1 MSEVQIKQ
9 SDVTGNSN
17 DNISTATG
25 DNVEEIPTNVNKSE
39 GSEAPEGEGKTCDQS
54 APKSEIILQAAC
66 SEKEGKQTQTSGKTQ
81 ESDSTCG
88 ATDLKVGEAD
98 SKCDVTD
105 NTDSFNLKCDC
116 DEDNRTNKTDNS
128 DGQTSSSSS
137 TTPIDNIDEFLTDNS
152 IDSQFSDNNTK
163 DENLKVELPPLSAEA
178 HPKTETEISELNEAG
193 EGASASPSSTDG
205 NVYHVKWIAY
215 KNKEIPTIT
224 QNENGPCPLIA
235 VMNVLLLKCQ
245 VHLPPN
251 TEVIT
256 PDQLM
261 TYIGNCILE
270 NAPKT
275 QDTSEAVQLN
285 YQQNMHDAMA
295 VIHKL
300 QTGLDVNVRFTGVN
314 DFEYTPECIIFD
326 LLSIP
331 LYHGWLVDPQ
341 EKDLITAIGT
351 CSYNQLV
358 EKIISQRSSDKPE
371 TVTEALLC
379 ESFLDG
385 AAAQL
390 TYHGLCELNSVVKEN
405 QLCVFF
411 RNNHFSTMYRHQNE
425 LFLLVTD
432 QGFLSERNVV
442 WETLSNVE
450 GDGYFVDANFNTYRK
465 SPPAE
470 PVLPPTPMNP
480 EEQVDQD
487 YLLAMSLQ
495 HEQQLRDEEIDWNQD
510 NGQRHDPQRPQMSDH
525 ELAARMQ
532 ADEDKR
538 LALAVRRQEQQQQQ
552 RQQQPTWASG
562 GGTPQHHHAAHG
574 GRPRER
580 ERTTR
585 EPKSKDKEC
594 CIL

>member
-1 MSEVQIKQ
+1 MSEEQTQQ
-9 SDVTGNSN
+9 SYLGDKSN
-17 DNISTATG
+17 NTENVATD
-25 DNVEEIPTNVNKSE
+25 DNVEEIPNVNNSE
-39 GSEAPEGEGKTCDQS
+39 SPEPEGESSVSSSG
-54 APKSEIILQAAC
+54 PR
-66 SEKEGKQTQTSGKTQ
+66 SEKVLAWSEEDKKDPSVISQNADVHM
-81 ESDSTCG
+81 SDAKCG
-88 ATDLKVGEAD
+88 
-98 SKCDVTD
+98 CDD
-105 NTDSFNLKCDC
+105 NNAMDKMEE
-116 DEDNRTNKTDNS
+116 DEE
-128 DGQTSSSSS
+128 QSSSSS
-137 TTPIDNIDEFLTDNS
+137 SHTPIDNIDDLLTDNS
-152 IDSQFSDNNTK
+152 IDSQLTDSNIRIE
-163 DENLKVELPPLSAEA
+163 ENLKVELPPL
-178 HPKTETEISELNEAG
+178 PGETTSKSDDGKSELSG
-193 EGASASPSSTDG
+193 VDEGASASPSSSDG

-235 VMNVLLLKCQ
+235 VMNVLLLKGQ
-245 VHLPPN
+245 VHLSQN
-251 TEVIT
+251 TELIT

-270 NAPKT
+270 NAPKP
-275 QDTSEAVQLN
+275 QDTTEAVQLN
-285 YQQNMHDAMA
+285 YEQNMHDAMA

-331 LYHGWLVDPQ
+331 LHHGWLVDPQ
-341 EKDLITAIGT
+341 DKEMVTAVGN

-358 EKIISQRSSDKPE
+358 EKIISQRSSEQPE

-379 ESFLDG
+379 EAFLDG

-390 TYHGLCELNSVVKEN
+390 TYHGLCELNSVVKDN

-450 GDGYFVDANFNTYRK
+450 GDGYFVDANFQTYRK
-465 SPPAE
+465 SPPVE
-470 PVLPPTPMNP
+470 PVIPPVPMNP

-495 HEQQLRDEEIDWNQD
+495 HEQQMRDEDWNQED
-510 NGQRHDPQRPQMSDH
+510 GQRNVPQQSEMSDH

-532 ADEDKR
+532 AEEDKR
-538 LALAVRRQEQQQQQ
+538 VAVAIQRQEQ
-552 RQQQPTWASG
+552 RQQQPARGSG
-562 GGTPQHHHAAHG
+562 GGTPQHHAAHG
-574 GRPRER
+574 GTPQHHAGRPRER
-580 ERTTR
+580 ERGPPR
-585 EPKSKDKEC
+585 EAKDKSKDC

>member
-1 MSEVQIKQ
+1 MSKEQAKQ
-9 SDVTGNSN
+9 SDTTGNSN
-17 DNISTATG
+17 DINSASTDDNTVEIS
-25 DNVEEIPTNVNKSE
+25 TNVNKSE
-39 GSEAPEGEGKTCDQS
+39 GSEAPEAEGKSSSDQS
-54 APKSEIILQAAC
+54 GPKPEIIIQGGCEENEGNQLDTSKTAKSDCESGAT
-66 SEKEGKQTQTSGKTQ
+66 EKAE
-81 ESDSTCG
+81 ESDKKCG
-88 ATDLKVGEAD
+88 VMDTIEKLDV
-98 SKCDVTD
+98 KCH
-105 NTDSFNLKCDC
+105 C
-116 DEDNRTNKTDNS
+116 DEDTKSNKTEES
-128 DGQTSSSSS
+128 DEPTSSSCSD
-137 TTPIDNIDEFLTDNS
+137 TPIDNIDDLLTDNS
-152 IDSQFSDNNTK
+152 IDSQFTDNNGK
-163 DENLKVELPPLSAEA
+163 DENLKVELPPLSADENSK
-178 HPKTETEISELNEAG
+178 PETTTSELAG
-193 EGASASPSSTDG
+193 ADEGASASPTATDR

-235 VMNVLLLKCQ
+235 VMNVLLLKGQ
-245 VHLPPN
+245 VQLSPN

-300 QTGLDVNVRFTGVN
+300 QTGLDVNVKFTGVS

-341 EKDLITAIGT
+341 DKDLITAIGT

-450 GDGYFVDANFNTYRK
+450 NDGYFVDANFETYRK
-465 SPPAE
+465 SPPSE
-470 PVLPPTPMNP
+470 PVIPPTPMNP

-495 HEQQLRDEEIDWNQD
+495 REQQLRDEEMDWNQD
-510 NGQRHDPQRPQMSDH
+510 NHRQDPQQPRLSDH

-532 ADEDKR
+532 AEEDKR
-538 LALAVRRQEQQQQQ
+538 LAMAVRRQEQ
-552 RQQQPTWASG
+552 RQQQPTWSSG
-562 GGTPQHHHAAHG
+562 GGTPQHHMAHG
-574 GRPRER
+574 SRPR

-585 EPKSKDKEC
+585 EPKSKEKEVG
-594 CIL
+594 IPT

>member
-1 MSEVQIKQ
+1 MSEEQGKQ
-9 SDVTGNSN
+9 SDTTGDSDVVNSN
-17 DNISTATG
+17 ETG
-25 DNVEEIPTNVNKSE
+25 DSNKGNPTNVNKAE
-39 GSEAPEGEGKTCDQS
+39 GSEAPEPEVKSSDQLDPKPEPNLQSSEG
-54 APKSEIILQAAC
+54 
-66 SEKEGKQTQTSGKTQ
+66 EGKQTDTPEGEGDPEGK
-81 ESDSTCG
+81 EGASDKSET
-88 ATDLKVGEAD
+88 D
-98 SKCDVTD
+98 SKPEITQTLDT
-105 NTDSFNLKCDC
+105 KCDC
-116 DEDNRTNKTDNS
+116 DNEDKSKEDS
-128 DGQTSSSSS
+128 DVQTSSSG
-137 TTPIDNIDEFLTDNS
+137 TETPIDNLDDLLTDNS
-152 IDSQFSDNNTK
+152 NDSQYNDNDLK
-163 DENLKVELPPLSAEA
+163 DENLTVQLPPLASNESSKEESA
-178 HPKTETEISELNEAG
+178 TTSEIEGAVD
-193 EGASASPSSTDG
+193 GASASPTSDG

-235 VMNVLLLKCQ
+235 VMNVLLLKGQ

-300 QTGLDVNVRFTGVN
+300 QTGLDVNVRFTGVS

-341 EKDLITAIGT
+341 DKDLITAIGT

-405 QLCVFF
+405 QLSVFF

-450 GDGYFVDANFNTYRK
+450 GDGYFVDANFHTYRK
-465 SPPAE
+465 SPPTE
-470 PVLPPTPMNP
+470 PVIPPAPMDP

-510 NGQRHDPQRPQMSDH
+510 RADPQQPRLSDH

-532 ADEDKR
+532 AEEDKR
-538 LALAVRRQEQQQQQ
+538 LAMAVRRHEQRQQQQQ
-552 RQQQPTWASG
+552 QPSWGQGGSQG
-562 GGTPQHHHAAHG
+562 GGTPQHHG
-574 GRPRER
+574 NRQRER

>member
-1 MSEVQIKQ
+1 MDTTQNKH
-9 SDVTGNSN
+9 G
-17 DNISTATG
+17 
-25 DNVEEIPTNVNKSE
+25 EIDT
-39 GSEAPEGEGKTCDQS
+39 
-54 APKSEIILQAAC
+54 
-66 SEKEGKQTQTSGKTQ
+66 TQKP
-81 ESDSTCG
+81 DI
-88 ATDLKVGEAD
+88 
-98 SKCDVTD
+98 
-105 NTDSFNLKCDC
+105 KCDC
-116 DEDNRTNKTDNS
+116 DEDTKSKEDS
-128 DGQTSSSSS
+128 DGQTSSSGSD
-137 TTPIDNIDEFLTDNS
+137 TPIDNIDDLLTDNS
-152 IDSQFSDNNTK
+152 NDSQYIDNDIK
-163 DENLKVELPPLSAEA
+163 DENLTVELPPLSAEESLKA
-178 HPKTETEISELNEAG
+178 ETATSELAG
-193 EGASASPSSTDG
+193 AVEGASASPTSTDG

-235 VMNVLLLKCQ
+235 VMNVLLLKGQ
-245 VHLPPN
+245 VHLSPN

-300 QTGLDVNVRFTGVN
+300 QTGLDVNVRFTGVS

-341 EKDLITAIGT
+341 DKELITAIGT

-432 QGFLSERNVV
+432 QGFLGERNVV

-450 GDGYFVDANFNTYRK
+450 GDGYFVDANFHTYRK

-470 PVLPPTPMNP
+470 PVIPPTPMNP

-495 HEQQLRDEEIDWNQD
+495 HEQQLRDEEIEWNQD
-510 NGQRHDPQRPQMSDH
+510 NDRADPQQPRLSDH

-532 ADEDKR
+532 AEEDKR
-538 LALAVRRQEQQQQQ
+538 LAMAVRRQEQRQQQQ
-552 RQQQPTWASG
+552 QPSWGSG
-562 GGTPQHHHAAHG
+562 GGTPQHHAAHG
-574 GRPRER
+574 SRPRER